1 MSEKRKDYLD
11 KVIQYVRYKEAKRF
25 VAEELRY
32 HLEQE
37 MKLLKKSGMNEK
49 DAEEKAIQ
57 HMGSAERLGQ
67 EMNKLHRPR
76 VDWIM
81 IGLVLLLSL
90 MGILPTLH
98 ISEEFYNENGYLVRK
113 IVYLILG
120 IVISLSLMMFD
131 YRKLRAMKWWIYGLT
146 TLLLISI
153 TVLPNTYRNGEAQF
167 RVSSFSIDSTTVLT
181 ALVISWVVYLGSAKV
196 GFWKSLPLFAVS
208 LCALMI
214 IPSTTAVFVFTLT
227 VTVLLWFRFKRNKKH
242 ILWGYIGLAIGSA
255 VLLSTLVPLLQPY
268 QLERFY
274 AFVNPGDYKNTSGYM
289 YFRNH
294 ELLTRGG
301 WFGETGGNEVIN
313 EPHTNFAF
321 TTITYHYGWIAGG
334 VLILTGLFIIYRM
347 IRNIKRI
354 NDRFGQ
360 LIIICGV
367 TLFSTQFLYNIGM
380 ILGVLPHTGMSLPIV
395 SYGLNPTLQTSIVV
409 GLFLSV
415 YRRKN
420 LLTSREVG
428 TFNMKQ

>member
-1 MSEKRKDYLD
+1 MSEKRMDYLD

-25 VAEELRY
+25 VAEELRF

-49 DAEEKAIQ
+49 DTEEKAIQ

-67 EMNKLHRPR
+67 EMNKLYRPR

-90 MGILPTLH
+90 IGILPTLH
-98 ISEEFYNENGYLVRK
+98 ISEEIYNDNGYLVRK

-120 IVISLSLMMFD
+120 IVLSLSLMMFD

-153 TVLPNTYRNGEAQF
+153 TVFPNTYRNGEAQF

-181 ALVISWVVYLGSAKV
+181 ALVISWMVYLGSAKA
-196 GFWKSLPLFAVS
+196 GFWKSLPLFAFS
-208 LCALMI
+208 LCALMF

-227 VTVLLWFRFKRNKKH
+227 VTVLLWFRFKRNRKH
-242 ILWGYIGLAIGSA
+242 ILWGYIGMAIGSA
-255 VLLSTLVPLLQPY
+255 VLISTLVPLVQPY

-294 ELLTRGG
+294 ELLRKGG
-301 WFGETGGNEVIN
+301 WFGETGGNVVIN

-334 VLILTGLFIIYRM
+334 VLILTGLFIMYRM

-354 NDRFGQ
+354 HDCFGQ

-420 LLTSREVG
+420 LLTSQEVG